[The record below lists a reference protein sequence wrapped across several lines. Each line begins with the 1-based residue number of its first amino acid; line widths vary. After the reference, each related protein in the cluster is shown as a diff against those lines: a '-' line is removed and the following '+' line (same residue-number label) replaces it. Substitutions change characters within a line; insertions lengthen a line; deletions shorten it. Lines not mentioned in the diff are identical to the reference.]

1 MSAYGFARL
10 VFDLAA
16 GAVIDRF
23 GDRWVAVSGLTLIAL
38 GSALTGVA
46 PGFELAVAAWA
57 AAGIGSALALGA
69 LYARLLRVVPSDRL
83 ARALGIYY
91 GAFNAGVVAG
101 GAASGLVAARLG
113 LAGPLLVNAVLVGVA
128 GGLWLLLAGG
138 GRPTAPTTA
147 SGNQAEPSGRPPS
160 TTRLLRVPGL
170 LPVLATNFAYLWMVA
185 VVFDTLVPLFGHDA
199 LGMSTAGIGV
209 VFAIALATEFA
220 VLYPAGSAADRRG
233 RKPVLAPALAGLAV
247 MTAAVGWATAPW
259 LLLVLMAVLGVM
271 SGTAGIPPGA
281 MLSDLAPSDR
291 QGTAVGLFRF
301 CGDLGF
307 TLGPL
312 LAGWAV
318 PALGFRWTFT
328 LLAGPTV
335 GALVLILRAPETLR
349 PAAPG

>member
-1 MSAYGFARL
+1 
-10 VFDLAA
+10 V
-16 GAVIDRF
+16 
-23 GDRWVAVSGLTLIAL
+23 
-38 GSALTGVA
+38 
-46 PGFELAVAAWA
+46 A
-57 AAGIGSALALGA
+57 AAG
-69 LYARLLRVVPSDRL
+69 RR
-83 ARALGIYY
+83 RA
-91 GAFNAGVVAG
+91 AH
-101 GAASGLVAARLG
+101 
-113 LAGPLLVNAVLVGVA
+113 GPNH
-128 GGLWLLLAGG
+128 
-138 GRPTAPTTA
+138 RIR
-147 SGNQAEPSGRPPS
+147 QPSGAERSAPS